1 MPGVGVHLAKF
12 HPFTAEEKEQKREEF
27 GFTGEDIILLS
38 VGELSERK
46 NHAVVIEALRM
57 LAPEY
62 PNLKYLICGQGE
74 KKEYLQKLIRAYD
87 LTERVILLGFRVD
100 VAELYHVADIF
111 VFPSRQEGL
120 PVALMEAM
128 ASGLP
133 VICSE
138 IRGNTELVKNGKGG
152 YLVKQENPKE
162 FDLAFRKLNQ
172 MRLHDS
178 QQSNKMS
185 QENVQKMNE
194 YCETKIKKKMQDI
207 YSNYETE
214 GVLF

>member
-1 MPGVGVHLAKF
+1 M
-12 HPFTAEEKEQKREEF
+12 
-27 GFTGEDIILLS
+27 
-38 VGELSERK
+38 
-46 NHAVVIEALRM
+46 IEALRM
-57 LAPEY
+57 LATEY

-172 MRLHDS
+172 MSLHDS

>member
-1 MPGVGVHLAKF
+1 M
-12 HPFTAEEKEQKREEF
+12 
-27 GFTGEDIILLS
+27 
-38 VGELSERK
+38 
-46 NHAVVIEALRM
+46 
-57 LAPEY
+57 
-62 PNLKYLICGQGE
+62 
-74 KKEYLQKLIRAYD
+74 
-87 LTERVILLGFRVD
+87 
-100 VAELYHVADIF
+100 AELYHVADIF

-138 IRGNTELVKNGKGG
+138 IRGNTELVKNRKGG